1 LKGVGAGTIWV
12 ELLALTVYAAVV
24 LAFATVRLRRQWN

>member
-1 LKGVGAGTIWV
+1 LIWV

-24 LAFATVRLRRQWN
+24 LTVASVRLRRQWV